1 MTISRTIG
9 VSFSLA
15 SFGLS
20 LVVEKPTRR
29 EFLSLYVDGLEG
41 RLKTKGIQ
49 RSFEFIVMDLQ
60 IDNYSESAIYPVLL
74 HSTKKEIHSSVDM
87 GDDEDHGDYDNDED
101 DDDDEPQS
109 KSTRSR
115 QGSGIAQMPYDSGT
129 NGGGSAMNP
138 LEVALLQITLI
149 EELPRGGSNSSS
161 ILKVTTLSLPLL
173 LVLIPALSLPLVP
186 VQLLRPI
193 ILLYTSS
200 IFLSHYFFCLPLDIL
215 QLTFCHCTV

>member
-1 MTISRTIG
+1 MGEVLDRLGASPMSISRTIG

-29 EFLSLYVDGLEG
+29 EFLSLYIDGLEG

-87 GDDEDHGDYDNDED
+87 GDDDDHGDYDNDED

-109 KSTRSR
+109 KPTRSR
-115 QGSGIAQMPYDSGT
+115 QGSGMAQMPYDNSGT
-129 NGGGSAMNP
+129 TGEGGAVNP

-149 EELPRGGSNSSS
+149 EELPRGGANSSS
-161 ILKVTTLSLPLL
+161 ILKVGYHPPPPPHPSPNLSRRYY
-173 LVLIPALSLPLVP
+173 
-186 VQLLRPI
+186 RPI
-193 ILLYTSS
+193 YLYYSNS
-200 IFLSHYFFCLPLDIL
+200 
-215 QLTFCHCTV
+215 

>member
-1 MTISRTIG
+1 MGEVFDRLGASPMTISRTVG

-29 EFLSLYVDGLEG
+29 EFLSLYIDGLEG

-87 GDDEDHGDYDNDED
+87 GDDEDHGDHDNDED
-101 DDDDEPQS
+101 EDDDEPQQT
-109 KSTRSR
+109 KSSRSR
-115 QGSGIAQMPYDSGT
+115 QGSGIAQMPYDSSNN
-129 NGGGSAMNP
+129 NGGGSSSMNP

-161 ILKVTTLSLPLL
+161 ILKVTTSLSL
-173 LVLIPALSLPLVP
+173 
-186 VQLLRPI
+186 LLRLFMTRSVFPYFLKMNQI
-193 ILLYTSS
+193 PE
-200 IFLSHYFFCLPLDIL
+200 IFLKFGTKKY
-215 QLTFCHCTV
+215 

>member
-1 MTISRTIG
+1 MGDVLDRLGASPMTISRTIG

-29 EFLSLYVDGLEG
+29 EVLSLYVDGLEG

-87 GDDEDHGDYDNDED
+87 GDDEDHGDYDNEEEE
-101 DDDDEPQS
+101 DDDEPH

-115 QGSGIAQMPYDSGT
+115 QGPGIAQMPYDSN
-129 NGGGSAMNP
+129 NGGGAGGGAGVGAGGVGGGGGAGGGGAVNP

-161 ILKVTTLSLPLL
+161 ILKVRCPQLSL
-173 LVLIPALSLPLVP
+173 
-186 VQLLRPI
+186 
-193 ILLYTSS
+193 
-200 IFLSHYFFCLPLDIL
+200 H
-215 QLTFCHCTV
+215 